1 MKSNTK
7 FIWAYTIILFSF
19 ALVLI
24 LFAGMT
30 QKDYA
35 EELAAHQT
43 AAVGMQKS
51 VSELSEV
58 NMKLRQENE
67 QLKAKETENNELM
80 HQMNENIDVFNTL
93 SSALREYDLGK
104 KQSAREI
111 LKDLDKQ
118 ELTGPQLYIYN
129 KIMR

>member
-7 FIWAYTIILFSF
+7 FIWVYTIILFSF

-35 EELAAHQT
+35 EEIDAHKT

-51 VSELSEV
+51 VSELSDA

-80 HQMNENIDVFNTL
+80 HKMNENIDVFNTL
-93 SSALREYDLGK
+93 SSALREYDMGRRK
-104 KQSAREI
+104 TARELI
-111 LKDLDKQ
+111 KDLDKN
-118 ELTGPQLYIYN
+118 ELTEAQRYIYN

>member
-7 FIWAYTIILFSF
+7 YIWAYTIILFSF

-35 EELAAHQT
+35 EEIDAHKT

-51 VSELSEV
+51 VSELSEA
-58 NMKLRQENE
+58 NMKLNQENA

-80 HQMNENIDVFNTL
+80 HKMNENIDVFNTL
-93 SSALREYDLGK
+93 SSALREYDSGR
-104 KQSAREI
+104 KQTARELI
-111 LKDLDKQ
+111 KDLDKKG
-118 ELTGPQLYIYN
+118 LTEAQLYIYN